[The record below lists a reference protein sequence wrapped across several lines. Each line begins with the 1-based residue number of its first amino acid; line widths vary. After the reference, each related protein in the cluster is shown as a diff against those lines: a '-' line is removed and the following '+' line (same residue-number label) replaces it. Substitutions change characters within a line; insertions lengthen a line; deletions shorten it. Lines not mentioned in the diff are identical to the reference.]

1 MLKLEIGAMNM
12 RNMSY
17 KDIYRTYERFF
28 AGTASLV
35 TVVIVWEFVG
45 QLGIIDPIFFAWP
58 STIAQAL
65 YKILQTGELYPHVSA
80 TIYELVWGF
89 GLACFGIP
97 LGILMGRSRTLEY
110 LLDPLVS
117 IFYAMPRI
125 ALMPLIVLMLGI
137 GVRSKI
143 ALVFLGC
150 FFPILINVFQG
161 MKNVDPLM
169 IDMSRVFGARRISL
183 AGFVFIPSI
192 MPYLLAGFRMAVGM
206 GLVMAVVAE
215 FFSGTEGIG
224 YMIALEAA
232 FYNTSALMAW
242 VLVISALAILF
253 TELIKFFENKWIY
266 LAELLR

>member
-1 MLKLEIGAMNM
+1 M
-12 RNMSY
+12 RNMSF
-17 KDIYRTYERFF
+17 KDIYKAHERFF

-35 TVVIVWEFVG
+35 AVVIVWEFVG
-45 QLGIIDPIFFAWP
+45 QLHIIDPIFFAWP
-58 STIAQAL
+58 STIAEAL
-65 YKILQTGELYPHVSA
+65 YKTIQTGDLYPQLWA
-80 TIYELVWGF
+80 TFYELVWGF
-89 GLACFGIP
+89 GLACSAIP

-125 ALMPLIVLMLGI
+125 ALMPLIILMLGI
-137 GVRSKI
+137 GVKSKI

-169 IDMSRVFGARRISL
+169 IDMAKVFGAKRMPL
-183 AGFVFIPSI
+183 AAHIFIPSI

-215 FFSGTEGIG
+215 FLAGTEGIG
-224 YMIALEAA
+224 YKIALEGG
-232 FYNTSALMAW
+232 FYHTSALMAW
-242 VLVISALAILF
+242 VLVISALAVFF
-253 TELIKFFENKWIY
+253 TESIKYFENRWIY
-266 LAELLR
+266 LSEIFNK

>member
-1 MLKLEIGAMNM
+1 M
-12 RNMSY
+12 RNTSFN
-17 KDIYRTYERFF
+17 DIYNAHERFF
-28 AGTASLV
+28 AGTASLAS
-35 TVVIVWEFVG
+35 VVLIWELVG
-45 QLGIIDPIFFAWP
+45 QLGMIDPIFFAWP

-65 YKILQTGELYPHVSA
+65 YKTLSTGELYPHVWA
-80 TIYELVWGF
+80 TFLELVWGF
-89 GLACFGIP
+89 SLACLGIP

-125 ALMPLIVLMLGI
+125 ALMPLIIVILGI
-137 GVRSKI
+137 GVKSKI

-169 IDMSRVFGARRISL
+169 VDMSKVFGARRMSL
-183 AGFVFIPSI
+183 AVHVFIPSI

-224 YMIALEAA
+224 YMIALEAG
-232 FYNTSALMAW
+232 FYHTSALMAW
-242 VLVISALAILF
+242 VLVISGLAIFF
-253 TELIKFFENKWIY
+253 TELIKYFENRWIY
-266 LAELLR
+266 LSEFLG